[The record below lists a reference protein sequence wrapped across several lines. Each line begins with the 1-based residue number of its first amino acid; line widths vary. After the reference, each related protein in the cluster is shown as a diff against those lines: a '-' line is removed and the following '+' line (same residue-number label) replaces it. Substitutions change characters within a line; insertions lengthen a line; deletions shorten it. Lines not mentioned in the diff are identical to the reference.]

1 MKTIIELIERHAH
14 KIADFFSLWVVIL
27 RDPLAFVRTK
37 EIDSDA
43 EIGRSF
49 LFLLC
54 VSLFVMVILIPV
66 DVFYKRID
74 LSNHFKAI
82 SLFLGYVINP
92 VVFAVLLYL
101 ISKMFFGKNRFGA
114 TLVALFY
121 GSAYLPVVFVTQ
133 YVTRAGPETT
143 RFILGLENKTSEI
156 LRAMQ
161 SGTLAQGQGPLE
173 AVLSHF
179 PPTIIVYAVI
189 ELAALIFI
197 LCRLTPVVA
206 WTMQASKT
214 RAVLVFMLT
223 GVVHSIVSLQFNA
236 PLLRQISDLA
246 AD

>member
-14 KIADFFSLWVVIL
+14 RIADFFALWVVIL
-27 RDPLAFVRTK
+27 RDPLAFVQTK
-37 EIDSDA
+37 DVDSDA

-101 ISKMFFGKNRFGA
+101 ISKVFLGKNRFGT

-121 GSAYLPVVFVTQ
+121 GSAYLPVVFITQ

-143 RFILGLENKTSEI
+143 RFILELENKTAEI
-156 LRAMQ
+156 FDAMHA
-161 SGTLAQGQGPLE
+161 GTLAQDQGPIE

-189 ELAALIFI
+189 EFAALVFI
-197 LCRLTPVVA
+197 LYRLAPVVA
-206 WTMQASKT
+206 WIMQTSKT
-214 RAVLVFMLT
+214 RAVLVFALT
-223 GVVHSIVSLQFNA
+223 GIAHSVVSLQFNA
-236 PLLRQISDLA
+236 PLLREISDLA
-246 AD
+246 AN